1 MAFISEIV
9 NFINKNYDLSKESLT
24 IIFPNKRAA
33 LMLREELM
41 SSKYQNNIWLPQI
54 LSIQEAMSSWSGL
67 QLIDNIDIIFEL
79 IKIINK
85 NANIISNDVYG
96 LAAQMLKDFD
106 EIDQYAINAKQLFQN
121 TKDAKEVGLWSP
133 DENYDVDKKY
143 IEFFSS
149 LNDYYESLRKVLFE
163 NNVGYYGLITRYIY
177 ELSKEELQAKLSGK
191 KIIFAGFNALTKTEE
206 SIIVRLVQNNNAC
219 LLWDLDEYYFN
230 DKKQEAGI
238 FARDFF
244 ERNNNIKNLKPDFLS
259 RNLCEERKNINIIGT
274 SGAVIQT
281 NALRLELS
289 EESKNQKD
297 KLSEVIVLSDE
308 SMLIPV
314 MNSIPDSF
322 GKLQVT
328 MGFPYSKT
336 ILNQFLNHLFVFQ
349 NNIMN
354 NNNGIYFWSLAKL
367 LNSELIKIIFSK
379 DDIKQLFDWKNE
391 YIRKSVYYIKIDD
404 YNSLKENQNLY
415 SFICNIS
422 KKWCNVRD
430 CISSIKQLL
439 NDIYNKTKNQD
450 DTNFINNQISI
461 AGRIINKI
469 DKLANKY
476 EDMIQMSDVE
486 ILYRQSAS
494 QMTINLK
501 GSRDGLQIMG
511 LLETRNL
518 DFETVH
524 ILSVNEGILPQSK
537 VANSLIPYD
546 LRQYYGLP
554 TYNNKQAVYAYHFY
568 RLLQNAKNVNI
579 YYNTLA
585 DGMGEGESSR
595 FIKQILHELPAKNPN
610 VNITEKIYKSPTTNN
625 QEVKALR
632 VIKTDDIYK
641 KIIYK
646 LTFTSTKKIDGLSPT
661 SVSCYLTCPLK
672 FYLQY
677 IEKIRN
683 DVSNELI
690 QSNDIGK
697 IIHATLENLYKHFGH
712 DEVTLQMYQDVYEK
726 YYDEAYNKAL
736 TDNDFPNGLPSS
748 GFNYLSSKML
758 DKLTKD
764 FIKSEIN
771 FLKDNNTFKII
782 GLEKE
787 LHSTIDI
794 PEYNIKIN
802 LLGHADRIDQIGN
815 KIRIIDYKTGAI
827 KDSDVIIKKNTSQLK
842 DLTDKSLQLLIY
854 KYLYKRNNME
864 VYPDNIEPGIFG
876 LRKMS
881 KGLFSLSNKSNC
893 FLDENLLED
902 CESMFLDLL
911 KELLNKDIPFEQTK
925 DEKNCKNCDFIEICK
940 RNPSYF

>member
-121 TKDAKEVGLWSP
+121 TKDAKEAGLWSP

-259 RNLCEERKNINIIGT
+259 RNLYEERKNINIIGT

-289 EESKNQKD
+289 EESQNQND

-349 NNIMN
+349 NNI
-354 NNNGIYFWSLAKL
+354 K
-367 LNSELIKIIFSK
+367 
-379 DDIKQLFDWKNE
+379 
-391 YIRKSVYYIKIDD
+391 
-404 YNSLKENQNLY
+404 
-415 SFICNIS
+415 
-422 KKWCNVRD
+422 
-430 CISSIKQLL
+430 
-439 NDIYNKTKNQD
+439 
-450 DTNFINNQISI
+450 
-461 AGRIINKI
+461 
-469 DKLANKY
+469 
-476 EDMIQMSDVE
+476 
-486 ILYRQSAS
+486 
-494 QMTINLK
+494 
-501 GSRDGLQIMG
+501 
-511 LLETRNL
+511 
-518 DFETVH
+518 
-524 ILSVNEGILPQSK
+524 
-537 VANSLIPYD
+537 
-546 LRQYYGLP
+546 
-554 TYNNKQAVYAYHFY
+554 
-568 RLLQNAKNVNI
+568 NI
-579 YYNTLA
+579 Y
-585 DGMGEGESSR
+585 
-595 FIKQILHELPAKNPN
+595 
-610 VNITEKIYKSPTTNN
+610 
-625 QEVKALR
+625 
-632 VIKTDDIYK
+632 
-641 KIIYK
+641 
-646 LTFTSTKKIDGLSPT
+646 
-661 SVSCYLTCPLK
+661 
-672 FYLQY
+672 
-677 IEKIRN
+677 
-683 DVSNELI
+683 
-690 QSNDIGK
+690 
-697 IIHATLENLYKHFGH
+697 
-712 DEVTLQMYQDVYEK
+712 
-726 YYDEAYNKAL
+726 
-736 TDNDFPNGLPSS
+736 
-748 GFNYLSSKML
+748 
-758 DKLTKD
+758 
-764 FIKSEIN
+764 
-771 FLKDNNTFKII
+771 
-782 GLEKE
+782 
-787 LHSTIDI
+787 
-794 PEYNIKIN
+794 
-802 LLGHADRIDQIGN
+802 
-815 KIRIIDYKTGAI
+815 
-827 KDSDVIIKKNTSQLK
+827 
-842 DLTDKSLQLLIY
+842 
-854 KYLYKRNNME
+854 
-864 VYPDNIEPGIFG
+864 
-876 LRKMS
+876 
-881 KGLFSLSNKSNC
+881 
-893 FLDENLLED
+893 
-902 CESMFLDLL
+902 
-911 KELLNKDIPFEQTK
+911 
-925 DEKNCKNCDFIEICK
+925 
-940 RNPSYF
+940 